1 VAIYTVHA
9 AKTNLS
15 KLIER
20 AEGGE
25 EIVIAR
31 GKKPV
36 ARLVPM
42 GVPAHLRRRRA
53 FGLLKG
59 RLKLPDSFFFD
70 TLPEDELKLW
80 EGDDEVAESTP
91 RDELVEP
98 RARRQRPSTG
108 SGRASRRDR

>member
-1 VAIYTVHA
+1 MAIYTVHA

-36 ARLVPM
+36 ARLVPV

-70 TLPEDELKLW
+70 TLPEDELALW
-80 EGDDEVAESTP
+80 EEGKN
-91 RDELVEP
+91 
-98 RARRQRPSTG
+98 
-108 SGRASRRDR
+108 